1 MALAGRAGGIFCFL
15 FFFHKKL
22 HINPCMTYF
31 KFWIRV
37 IVYGVKVLRGRLS
50 AVDGISLFIAFFCF

>member
-1 MALAGRAGGIFCFL
+1 
-15 FFFHKKL
+15 
-22 HINPCMTYF
+22 MTYF